1 MSKDFISTNSE
12 VISNL
17 KKNQKDFTNLLL
29 TFIVAVAI
37 FAIYYFGLDQYINP
51 GDPGEAKQT

>member
-1 MSKDFISTNSE
+1 MSKDFILTNSE
-12 VISNL
+12 VISNFL
-17 KKNQKDFTNLLL
+17 KNKKDFTNLLF

-51 GDPGEAKQT
+51 GEAKQT

>member
-1 MSKDFISTNSE
+1 MSKDFISANSE

-17 KKNQKDFTNLLL
+17 KKNQKDFTNLLF

-37 FAIYYFGLDQYINP
+37 FAIYYFGLDQFIN
-51 GDPGEAKQT
+51 PGEAKQT